1 MTVLNKIGRPEAA
14 PALFRL
20 LADSALSRAAL
31 DACGFPLAILDA
43 LSPARGV
50 TYVNPAFEDFF
61 GYRASEALGQPLAK
75 LVFRGDDSLAGRLL
89 AESAS
94 RWQVRAWG
102 KDGSARYVEAALSAL
117 RGADGRRTHWVVA
130 FSDRDEI
137 ERLRSE
143 LESLRALAAI
153 P

>member
-43 LSPARGV
+43 DSAARGV

-61 GYRASEALGQPLAK
+61 GYRAGEAIGQPLAK
-75 LVFRGDDSLAGRLL
+75 LVFRGDESLAGRLL

-94 RWQVRAWG
+94 RWQVRAWS
-102 KDGSARYVEAALSAL
+102 KDGTARYVEAALSAL

-130 FSDRDEI
+130 FSDRNEI

-143 LESLRALAAI
+143 LEALKALASI

>member
-43 LSPARGV
+43 ESPARGV

-61 GYRASEALGQPLAK
+61 GYRAGEAIGQPLAK

-102 KDGSARYVEAALSAL
+102 KDGTTRYVEAALSAL

-130 FSDRDEI
+130 FSDRNEI

-143 LESLRALAAI
+143 LESLRALASI

>member
-31 DACGFPLAILDA
+31 DACGFPLAIFDA
-43 LSPARGV
+43 ESAARGV

>member
-1 MTVLNKIGRPEAA
+1 MTALGKIGRHEAA

-43 LSPARGV
+43 ASAARGV

-61 GYRASEALGQPLAK
+61 GYRASEAIGQPLAK

-102 KDGSARYVEAALSAL
+102 KDGNTRYVEAALSAL

-130 FSDRDEI
+130 FSDRNEI

-143 LESLRALAAI
+143 LESLRALASI

>member
-1 MTVLNKIGRPEAA
+1 MTVLNKVARPEAA

-20 LADSALSRAAL
+20 LSDSALSRAAL

-43 LSPARGV
+43 ESAARSV

-61 GYRASEALGQPLAK
+61 GYRAVEAIGRPLAK
-75 LVFRGDDSLAGRLL
+75 LVFRGDDTLTSRLL

-102 KDGSARYVEAALSAL
+102 KDGTARYVEAALSVL
-117 RGADGRRTHWVVA
+117 RSAQGRRTHWVVA
-130 FSDRDEI
+130 FSDRDEV
-137 ERLRSE
+137 ERLRAE
-143 LESLRALAAI
+143 LETLRSLAAV

>member
-43 LSPARGV
+43 GSPARGV

-61 GYRASEALGQPLAK
+61 GYRAGEAIGQPLAK

-102 KDGSARYVEAALSAL
+102 KDGNARYVEAALSAL

-143 LESLRALAAI
+143 LEALRALASV

>member
-1 MTVLNKIGRPEAA
+1 MTVLNKIDRSEAA

-20 LADSALSRAAL
+20 LSDSALSRAAL

-43 LSPARGV
+43 GSPARGV
-50 TYVNPAFEDFF
+50 TYVNPSFEDFF
-61 GYRASEALGQPLAK
+61 GYRAGEAVGQPLAK
-75 LVFRGDDSLAGRLL
+75 LVFRGDDTLASRLL

-117 RGADGRRTHWVVA
+117 RSADGRRTHWVVA
-130 FSDRDEI
+130 FSDRGEV
-137 ERLRSE
+137 EK
-143 LESLRALAAI
+143 LRAELDAFRSLASL